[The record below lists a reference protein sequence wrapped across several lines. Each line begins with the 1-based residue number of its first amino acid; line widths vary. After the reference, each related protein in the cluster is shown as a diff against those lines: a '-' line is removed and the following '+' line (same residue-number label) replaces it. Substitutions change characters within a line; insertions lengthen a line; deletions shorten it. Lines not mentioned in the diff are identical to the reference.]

1 MVLCYVCEKPLE
13 IKSDNSINSNN
24 LAIKDN
30 DRYICVPCK
39 EVCEFLQ
46 EDKKEN
52 TKPKVK
58 DKIIE
63 NPKPK
68 IIETSYYCSLC
79 KSFYKGGKCNEC
91 NFINPLY
98 IKRKKGKKKKK

>member
-30 DRYICVPCK
+30 DRYICLPCK

-52 TKPKVK
+52 TKVK

-68 IIETSYYCSLC
+68 IIETSYYCSPC
-79 KSFYKGGKCNEC
+79 KSFYKGEKCNEC